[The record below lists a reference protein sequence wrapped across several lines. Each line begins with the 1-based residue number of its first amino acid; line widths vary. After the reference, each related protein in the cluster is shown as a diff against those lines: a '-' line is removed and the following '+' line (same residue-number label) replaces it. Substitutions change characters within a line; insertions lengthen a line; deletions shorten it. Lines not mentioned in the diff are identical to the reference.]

1 MNSPVVKAEPSTP
14 KEVLVSRKRPSTG
27 TSYQP
32 DNDGHQHVGN
42 RPRLSSPTSNFQA
55 RLDRL
60 QKKVEDLADSV
71 KECAEQA
78 EELEVARTV
87 LEEKLVDDE
96 EKSSKLATKQIQR
109 ELRKEIIPNIT
120 SLNEQIAT
128 LKGDLSNRLDL
139 GRQVKEIQ
147 EQLQILEG
155 RIAHE
160 HAPPELSAKQMEEIC
175 QYIKQ
180 KISSLANDKTLN
192 VKQSATPAAGK
203 VSLDMG
209 KACEI
214 RGALQDMHKTFDEMI
229 QHVLQSEEG
238 GHGTTCVEV
247 YGCMGVA
254 VFVCLVVFHVVS
266 LSIPAQCML
275 KSFVMHALEDL
286 FRDNCAPKSVQGS
299 SSSSLGDLTC
309 GYLLFVIT
317 GKSAVWDDNFANV
330 PLKCNMKRTRSC
342 PHIQVVS
349 IQQAPHRSQGVTLDS
364 RTDIDGVLEIM
375 QKHVNTLSDVIIMT
389 PDGTGYHGGVQIPR
403 NQLTMV
409 DNKPNLL
416 VDQME
421 PSMKPKFENMSMRE
435 LAEWRLGI
443 MIQTPETAAQF
454 NRVFDL
460 KRHEEG
466 YSHATYPVPFAS
478 DMSNDLDEAIIS
490 LEYDNTFIQRCLR
503 LAEEAAVR
511 GETVLAPTLS
521 ELHGVRLTE
530 AIDPPTS
537 SAADERFINDVKPR
551 IGVSQTG
558 CLQTISKNSNLSAH
572 FLNRHVVNALGF
584 VCKNRLRRK

>member
-1 MNSPVVKAEPSTP
+1 MSFRPCGCRQPKPSFLSCLSIQNKTKACADGEELISTRQMESSDLQAILQDKGTRKRYLPLVQNGVEITLEFTKVCEYYHKMGSDGQTWRTPEFQPTMKTRSSKSTSTIQESHMNSPVVKAEPSTP

-60 QKKVEDLADSV
+60 QKKVKDLADSV

-214 RGALQDMHKTFDEMI
+214 RGALQNMHKTFDEMI

-238 GHGTTCVEV
+238 GHG
-247 YGCMGVA
+247 
-254 VFVCLVVFHVVS
+254 
-266 LSIPAQCML
+266 
-275 KSFVMHALEDL
+275 
-286 FRDNCAPKSVQGS
+286 
-299 SSSSLGDLTC
+299 
-309 GYLLFVIT
+309 
-317 GKSAVWDDNFANV
+317 
-330 PLKCNMKRTRSC
+330 
-342 PHIQVVS
+342 
-349 IQQAPHRSQGVTLDS
+349 
-364 RTDIDGVLEIM
+364 
-375 QKHVNTLSDVIIMT
+375 VN
-389 PDGTGYHGGVQIPR
+389 
-403 NQLTMV
+403 N
-409 DNKPNLL
+409 
-416 VDQME
+416 
-421 PSMKPKFENMSMRE
+421 
-435 LAEWRLGI
+435 
-443 MIQTPETAAQF
+443 
-454 NRVFDL
+454 
-460 KRHEEG
+460 
-466 YSHATYPVPFAS
+466 
-478 DMSNDLDEAIIS
+478 
-490 LEYDNTFIQRCLR
+490 
-503 LAEEAAVR
+503 
-511 GETVLAPTLS
+511 
-521 ELHGVRLTE
+521 
-530 AIDPPTS
+530 
-537 SAADERFINDVKPR
+537 
-551 IGVSQTG
+551 
-558 CLQTISKNSNLSAH
+558 
-572 FLNRHVVNALGF
+572 
-584 VCKNRLRRK
+584 